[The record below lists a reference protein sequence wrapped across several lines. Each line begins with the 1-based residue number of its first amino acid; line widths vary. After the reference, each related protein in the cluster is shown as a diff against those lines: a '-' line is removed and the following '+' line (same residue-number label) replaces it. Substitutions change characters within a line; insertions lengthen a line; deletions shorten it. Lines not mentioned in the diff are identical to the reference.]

1 MKNLLKGGFK
11 MKEKLP
17 WIGIFCMFIIIIV
30 NFTVDNQLVVGIVGG
45 ILIILV
51 MGIRIFS
58 DLKKNGT

>member
-1 MKNLLKGGFK
+1 

-17 WIGIFCMFIIIIV
+17 WIAIFFMFIIIIV
-30 NFTVDNQLVVGIVGG
+30 NFTVVNQLVVGIVGG

-58 DLKKNGT
+58 NLEKNRT

>member
-1 MKNLLKGGFK
+1 